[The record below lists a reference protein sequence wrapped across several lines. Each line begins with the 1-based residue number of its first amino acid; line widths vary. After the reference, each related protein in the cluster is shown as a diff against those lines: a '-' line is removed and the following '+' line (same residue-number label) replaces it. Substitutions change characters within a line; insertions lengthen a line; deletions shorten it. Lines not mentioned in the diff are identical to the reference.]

1 MNHLVV
7 FHEPLRF
14 FGSTMDSFS
23 TERAA
28 DMKVAWDVQPEALYL
43 TAKREI
49 PGVGGPALQTQKVRI
64 PWTSIAFYSS
74 TEVEQPRAAASA
86 PNAPPNKR

>member
-1 MNHLVV
+1 MTHMAM
-7 FHEPLRF
+7 FHRPLLF
-14 FGSTMDSFS
+14 FGSTFHSFG

-28 DMKVAWDVQPEALYL
+28 EMKVTFDPQPEALYL

-49 PGVGGPALQTQKVRI
+49 PGVGGAAIQTQKVRI

-74 TEVEQPRAAASA
+74 TEVEQPRAASA
-86 PNAPPNKR
+86 PNGPPPKR